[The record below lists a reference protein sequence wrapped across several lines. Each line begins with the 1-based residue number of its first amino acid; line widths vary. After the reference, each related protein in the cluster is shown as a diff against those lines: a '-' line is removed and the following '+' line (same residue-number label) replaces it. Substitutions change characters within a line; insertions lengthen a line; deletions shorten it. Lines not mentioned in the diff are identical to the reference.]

1 MKQKKSLMGMPITI
15 KIVDKSAAQKDINA
29 IFLFFESVDEKFSTY
44 KKNSEISAVNNG
56 RVKMDE
62 ISDEMKEVFRLSE
75 QTKQQTGG
83 YFDIE
88 KNGQIDPSG
97 LVKGWVILKAA
108 KLLLKKGFKNFY
120 IDAGGD
126 IQVFGKNKNGK
137 PWKIGI
143 KNPFNQ
149 KEIVKVVQIKDE
161 GLATSG
167 TYIRGNHIYNPKGD
181 KKPDQEIISLTVI
194 GPDIYEADRF
204 ATAAFAMGKSG
215 INFIDG
221 LNGFEG
227 YMIDN
232 KGIATQTRGFEK
244 YLA

>member
-1 MKQKKSLMGMPITI
+1 MKQVKILMGMPITI
-15 KIVDKSAAQKDINA
+15 EIVDKKGNKKDIED
-29 IFLFFESVDEKFSTY
+29 IFIFFESTDEKFSTY
-44 KKNSEISAVNNG
+44 KKNSEISAVNDG
-56 RVKMDE
+56 KIKMDE
-62 ISDEMKEVFRLSE
+62 ISDEMKEVFSLSE
-75 QTKQQTGG
+75 QTKLQTKG
-83 YFDIE
+83 YFDIK
-88 KNGQIDPSG
+88 KNNKIDPSG
-97 LVKGWVILKAA
+97 LVKGWAIYKAA
-108 KLLLKKGFKNFY
+108 KLLLKKGYKNFY

-126 IQVFGKNKNGK
+126 IQAHGHNLDRQ
-137 PWKIGI
+137 PWVVGI

-181 KKPDQEIISLTVI
+181 KKPEDEIISLTVI

-215 INFIDG
+215 INFIDS

-232 KGIATQTRGFEK
+232 NGIATQTRGFGK

>member
-1 MKQKKSLMGMPITI
+1 MKQKKFLMGMPITI
-15 KIVDKSAAQKDINA
+15 EIIDKKAAKKEFDN
-29 IFLFFESVDEKFSTY
+29 IFLFFASIDKKFSTY
-44 KKNSEISAVNNG
+44 KKNSEISAVNDG
-56 RVKMDE
+56 TIKMDE

-75 QTKQQTGG
+75 QTKHVTRG
-83 YFDIE
+83 YFDIK
-88 KNGQIDPSG
+88 KNNKFDPSG
-97 LVKGWVILKAA
+97 LVKGWAILKAS

-126 IQVFGKNKNGK
+126 IQTSGKNKNGK

-149 KEIVKVVQIKDE
+149 KEIVKVVQVKNE

-167 TYIRGNHIYNPKGD
+167 TYIRGNHIYNPKSD
-181 KKPDQEIISLTVI
+181 KKPEKEIISLTVI

-215 INFIDG
+215 INFIDA

-232 KGIATQTRGFEK
+232 EGIATLTRGFEK
-244 YLA
+244 YSV